1 MSEAEIYKRLY
12 EKAAGLVQIQND
24 QIFTLHREKKYLLD
38 TVNSHIEI
46 NILLRNCENCARRV
60 GCSLIECRDAEGAFP
75 YWKMGV
81 IRETF

>member
-1 MSEAEIYKRLY
+1 MKDYERLY
-12 EKAAGLVQIQND
+12 NKAAALVQIQHD
-24 QIFTLHREKKYLLD
+24 QIYKLAKEKIALVE

-60 GCSLIECRDAEGAFP
+60 GCCLIECRDAKGGFP

-81 IRETF
+81 IRGTM

>member
-1 MSEAEIYKRLY
+1 MNETVYKKLY
-12 EKAAGLVQIQND
+12 EKAAALVQIQND
-24 QIFTLHREKKYLLD
+24 QLHAIHKEKIKLVE

-60 GCSLIECRDAEGAFP
+60 GCYLIECRDHKDGFP

-81 IRETF
+81 IK